1 MTFEVNN
8 APDLKYLGEWTKAEK
23 GGHHN
28 LILITKTGNLFWYTM
43 VSRKTYI
50 WAQETHRGPPYISLI
65 SISGEEYSDLPVK
78 TKLTKDLGHLYEVC
92 CSRVGILII

>member
-28 LILITKTGNLFWYTM
+28 LILITKTGNLF
-43 VSRKTYI
+43 
-50 WAQETHRGPPYISLI
+50 
-65 SISGEEYSDLPVK
+65 
-78 TKLTKDLGHLYEVC
+78 
-92 CSRVGILII
+92 